1 MLKSEARPFLLYPS
15 SRSSH
20 LLPSI
25 TSSSLSMSN
34 GKEIS
39 IPNAKTSLDLMPR
52 LTGGCSFEKS
62 HILKGLGLNF
72 YYFIKSNIE
81 IRKYISLFPWKL
93 VMTI

>member
-1 MLKSEARPFLLYPS
+1 MLKSETRPFLLYVLIYFSTKKKKKIPS

-25 TSSSLSMSN
+25 TSSSFGMSN

-52 LTGGCSFEKS
+52 LTRGSSFEKS
-62 HILKGLGLNF
+62 PILKGLGFWVKFLLF
-72 YYFIKSNIE
+72 YK
-81 IRKYISLFPWKL
+81 
-93 VMTI
+93 M